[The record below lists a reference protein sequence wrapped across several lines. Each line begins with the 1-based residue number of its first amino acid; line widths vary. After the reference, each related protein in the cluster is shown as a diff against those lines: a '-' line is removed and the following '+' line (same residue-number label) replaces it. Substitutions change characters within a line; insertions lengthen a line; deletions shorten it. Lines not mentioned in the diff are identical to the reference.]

1 MKKLVIIN
9 LILILIYCVLP
20 NEIQKNINE
29 TVENTVKEIQQEV
42 VQIEEQPTEEQKQVS
57 NLNISFDMNLLTKSN
72 ITIEELQKGFANT
85 NMQGLEQYFI
95 NAENE
100 TGINA
105 IYLAGLAT
113 HESGWNTS
121 DFARERNNLFG
132 WQSYDS
138 NLNATKRFASK
149 EESIMTVARALKKM
163 YLSENGCYFNGY
175 TISGISKRYASDKQ
189 HNQKVFRNMQKIVDK
204 IK

>member
-1 MKKLVIIN
+1 MKKLVVIN
-9 LILILIYCVLP
+9 LILILIYCILP

-113 HESGWNTS
+113 HESDWNTS

>member
-9 LILILIYCVLP
+9 LILILIYCILP

-29 TVENTVKEIQQEV
+29 TVENTVKEIQQEI
-42 VQIEEQPTEEQKQVS
+42 VQTEEQPTEEQKQVS

-113 HESGWNTS
+113 HESDWNTS
-121 DFARERNNLFG
+121 DFAKERNNLFG

-189 HNQKVFRNMQKIVDK
+189 HDQKVFRNMQKIVDK

>member
-1 MKKLVIIN
+1 MKKLVVIN
-9 LILILIYCVLP
+9 LILILIYCILP
-20 NEIQKNINE
+20 NEIQKNINK

-113 HESGWNTS
+113 HESDWNTS

-175 TISGISKRYASDKQ
+175 KISDISKRYASDKQ
-189 HNQKVFRNMQKIVDK
+189 HDQKVFRNMQKIVDK

>member
-1 MKKLVIIN
+1 MKKLVVIN
-9 LILILIYCVLP
+9 LILILIYCILP

-29 TVENTVKEIQQEV
+29 TVENTVKEIQQEI
-42 VQIEEQPTEEQKQVS
+42 VQTEERPTEEQKQVS

-138 NLNATKRFASK
+138 NLNATKRFTSK

>member
-1 MKKLVIIN
+1 MKKLVVIN
-9 LILILIYCVLP
+9 LILILIYCILP

-29 TVENTVKEIQQEV
+29 TVENTVEEIQQEII
-42 VQIEEQPTEEQKQVS
+42 QTEEQPTEEQKQVS

-138 NLNATKRFASK
+138 NLNATKRFTSK

>member
-1 MKKLVIIN
+1 MKKLVVIN
-9 LILILIYCVLP
+9 LILILIYCILP

-42 VQIEEQPTEEQKQVS
+42 VQIEKQPTEEQKQVS

-113 HESGWNTS
+113 HESDWNTS

>member
-1 MKKLVIIN
+1 MKKLVVIN
-9 LILILIYCVLP
+9 LILVLIYCILP

-29 TVENTVKEIQQEV
+29 TVENTVEEIQEEIIQT
-42 VQIEEQPTEEQKQVS
+42 EEQSTEEQKQVS

-121 DFARERNNLFG
+121 KFARERNNLFG

-138 NLNATKRFASK
+138 NLNATKRFATK

-175 TISGISKRYASDKQ
+175 KISDISKRYASDKQ
-189 HNQKVFRNMQKIVDK
+189 HDQKVFRNMQKIVDK

>member
-1 MKKLVIIN
+1 MKKLVVIN
-9 LILILIYCVLP
+9 LILILIYCILP

-175 TISGISKRYASDKQ
+175 KISDISKRYASDKQ
-189 HNQKVFRNMQKIVDK
+189 HDQKVFKNMQKIVDK

>member
-1 MKKLVIIN
+1 MKKLVVIN
-9 LILILIYCVLP
+9 LILILIYCILP
-20 NEIQKNINE
+20 NEMQKNINE

-149 EESIMTVARALKKM
+149 EESIMTVAKALKKM

-175 TISGISKRYASDKQ
+175 KISDISKRYASDKQ
-189 HNQKVFRNMQKIVDK
+189 HDQKVFRNMQKIVDK

>member
-1 MKKLVIIN
+1 MKKLVVIN
-9 LILILIYCVLP
+9 LILILIYCILP

-42 VQIEEQPTEEQKQVS
+42 VQIEKQPTEEQKQVS

>member
-1 MKKLVIIN
+1 MKKLVAIN
-9 LILILIYCVLP
+9 LILILIYCILP

-29 TVENTVKEIQQEV
+29 TVENTVEEIQQEII
-42 VQIEEQPTEEQKQVS
+42 QTEEQPTEEQKQVS

-138 NLNATKRFASK
+138 NLKATKRFTSK

>member
-1 MKKLVIIN
+1 MKKLVVIN
-9 LILILIYCVLP
+9 LILVLIYCILP

-29 TVENTVKEIQQEV
+29 TVENTVEEIQQEII
-42 VQIEEQPTEEQKQVS
+42 QTEEQPTEEQKQVS

-105 IYLAGLAT
+105 LYLAGLAA

-121 DFARERNNLFG
+121 DFAKERNNLFG

-189 HNQKVFRNMQKIVDK
+189 HNQKVFKNMQKIVDK

>member
-1 MKKLVIIN
+1 MKKLVVIN
-9 LILILIYCVLP
+9 LILILIYCILP

-138 NLNATKRFASK
+138 NLNATKRFTSK

>member
-1 MKKLVIIN
+1 MKKLVVIN
-9 LILILIYCVLP
+9 LILILIYCILP

-138 NLNATKRFASK
+138 NLNATKRFTC
-149 EESIMTVARALKKM
+149 EIT
-163 YLSENGCYFNGY
+163 
-175 TISGISKRYASDKQ
+175 
-189 HNQKVFRNMQKIVDK
+189 
-204 IK
+204 

>member
-1 MKKLVIIN
+1 MKKLVVIN
-9 LILILIYCVLP
+9 LILILIYCILP

-149 EESIMTVARALKKM
+149 EESIMTVARALKKI

>member
-1 MKKLVIIN
+1 MKKLMVIN
-9 LILILIYCVLP
+9 LILILIYCILP

>member
-1 MKKLVIIN
+1 MKKLVVIN
-9 LILILIYCVLP
+9 LILILIYCILP

>member
-9 LILILIYCVLP
+9 LILILIYCILP

-29 TVENTVKEIQQEV
+29 TVENTVEEIQQEII
-42 VQIEEQPTEEQKQVS
+42 QTEEQPTEEQKQVS

-149 EESIMTVARALKKM
+149 EESIMIVARALKKM

-175 TISGISKRYASDKQ
+175 KISDISKRYASDKQ
-189 HNQKVFRNMQKIVDK
+189 HDQKVFRNMQKIVDK

>member
-1 MKKLVIIN
+1 MKKLVVIN
-9 LILILIYCVLP
+9 LILILIYCILP

-29 TVENTVKEIQQEV
+29 TVENTVNEIQQEV

-113 HESGWNTS
+113 HESDWNTS

>member
-1 MKKLVIIN
+1 MKKLVVIN
-9 LILILIYCVLP
+9 LILILIYCILP

-113 HESGWNTS
+113 HESDWNTS

-138 NLNATKRFASK
+138 NLNATKRFTSK

>member
-1 MKKLVIIN
+1 MKKLVVIN
-9 LILILIYCVLP
+9 LILILIYCILP

-113 HESGWNTS
+113 HESDWNTS

-189 HNQKVFRNMQKIVDK
+189 HNRKVFRNMQKIVDK

>member
-1 MKKLVIIN
+1 MKKLVVIN
-9 LILILIYCVLP
+9 LILILIYCILP

-42 VQIEEQPTEEQKQVS
+42 VQTEEQPTEEQKQVS

>member
-1 MKKLVIIN
+1 MKKLVVIN
-9 LILILIYCVLP
+9 LILILIYCILP

-42 VQIEEQPTEEQKQVS
+42 VQTEEQPTEEQKQVS
-57 NLNISFDMNLLTKSN
+57 NLNISFDMDLLTKSN

-113 HESGWNTS
+113 HESDWNTS

>member
-1 MKKLVIIN
+1 MKKLVVIN
-9 LILILIYCVLP
+9 LILILIYCILP

-29 TVENTVKEIQQEV
+29 TVENTVEEIQQEI

-113 HESGWNTS
+113 HESDWNTS

>member
-1 MKKLVIIN
+1 MKKLVVIN
-9 LILILIYCVLP
+9 LILILIYCILP

-113 HESGWNTS
+113 HESDWNTS
-121 DFARERNNLFG
+121 DFARKRNNLFG

>member
-1 MKKLVIIN
+1 MKKLVVIN
-9 LILILIYCVLP
+9 LILILIYCILS

-113 HESGWNTS
+113 HESDWNTS

>member
-1 MKKLVIIN
+1 MKKLVVIN
-9 LILILIYCVLP
+9 LILILIYCILP

-113 HESGWNTS
+113 HESDWNTS

-175 TISGISKRYASDKQ
+175 KISDISKRYASDKQ
-189 HNQKVFRNMQKIVDK
+189 HDQKVFRNMQKIVDK

>member
-1 MKKLVIIN
+1 MKKLVVIN
-9 LILILIYCVLP
+9 LILILIYCILP

-29 TVENTVKEIQQEV
+29 TVENTVEEIQQEII
-42 VQIEEQPTEEQKQVS
+42 QTEEQPTEEQKQVS

-163 YLSENGCYFNGY
+163 YLSKNGCYFNGY
-175 TISGISKRYASDKQ
+175 KISDISKRYASDKQ
-189 HNQKVFRNMQKIVDK
+189 HDQKVFRNMQKIVDK

>member
-1 MKKLVIIN
+1 MKKLVVIN
-9 LILILIYCVLP
+9 LILILIYCILP

-29 TVENTVKEIQQEV
+29 TVENTVKEIQQEII
-42 VQIEEQPTEEQKQVS
+42 QTEEQPTEEQKQVS

-138 NLNATKRFASK
+138 NLNATKRFTSK

>member
-1 MKKLVIIN
+1 MKKLVVIN
-9 LILILIYCVLP
+9 LILILIYCILP

-29 TVENTVKEIQQEV
+29 TVENTVEEIQQEII
-42 VQIEEQPTEEQKQVS
+42 QTEEQPTEEQKQVS

-113 HESGWNTS
+113 HESDWNTS

>member
-1 MKKLVIIN
+1 MKKLVVIN
-9 LILILIYCVLP
+9 LILILIYCILP

-95 NAENE
+95 NAEKE

-113 HESGWNTS
+113 HESDWNTS
-121 DFARERNNLFG
+121 DFAKERNNLFG

-149 EESIMTVARALKKM
+149 EESIMTVTRALKKM

-189 HNQKVFRNMQKIVDK
+189 HDQKVFRNMQKIVDK

>member
-1 MKKLVIIN
+1 MKKLVVIN
-9 LILILIYCVLP
+9 LILILIYCILP

-113 HESGWNTS
+113 HESDWNTS

-175 TISGISKRYASDKQ
+175 TISSISKRYASDKQ

>member
-1 MKKLVIIN
+1 MKKLVVIN
-9 LILILIYCVLP
+9 LILILIYCILP

-42 VQIEEQPTEEQKQVS
+42 VQTEEQPTEEQKQVS

-113 HESGWNTS
+113 HESDWNTS

-175 TISGISKRYASDKQ
+175 KISDISKRYASDKQ
-189 HNQKVFRNMQKIVDK
+189 HDQKVFRNMQKIVDK

>member
-1 MKKLVIIN
+1 MKKLVVIN
-9 LILILIYCVLP
+9 LILILIYCILP

-29 TVENTVKEIQQEV
+29 TVENTVKEIQQEI
-42 VQIEEQPTEEQKQVS
+42 VQTEEQPTEEQKQVS

-138 NLNATKRFASK
+138 NLNATKRFVSK

-175 TISGISKRYASDKQ
+175 KISDISKRYASDKQ
-189 HNQKVFRNMQKIVDK
+189 HDQKVFRNMQKIVDK

>member
-9 LILILIYCVLP
+9 LILILIYCILP

-72 ITIEELQKGFANT
+72 ITIEELQKSFANT

>member
-9 LILILIYCVLP
+9 LILILIYCILP

-29 TVENTVKEIQQEV
+29 TVENTVKEIQQEI
-42 VQIEEQPTEEQKQVS
+42 VQTEEQPTEEQKQVS

>member
-9 LILILIYCVLP
+9 LILILIYCILP
-20 NEIQKNINE
+20 NEIQKNIDE
-29 TVENTVKEIQQEV
+29 IVENTVEEIQQEII
-42 VQIEEQPTEEQKQVS
+42 QTEEQPTEEQKQVS

-175 TISGISKRYASDKQ
+175 KISDISKRYASDKQ
-189 HNQKVFRNMQKIVDK
+189 HDQKVFRNMQKIVDK

>member
-1 MKKLVIIN
+1 MKKLVVIN
-9 LILILIYCVLP
+9 LILILIYCILP

-113 HESGWNTS
+113 HESDWNTS

-149 EESIMTVARALKKM
+149 EESIMTVASALKKM

>member
-1 MKKLVIIN
+1 MKKLVVIN
-9 LILILIYCVLP
+9 LILILIYCILP

-42 VQIEEQPTEEQKQVS
+42 VQTEEQLTEEQKQVS